1 VDCQSKAFHQ
11 KGFTCHGVPNWRKLC
26 WRRTFLVEPI
36 QDRKKIAQIKN
47 QLCGQRRFRNL
58 LLFVVGVNTAL
69 RISDL
74 LELRVELASKGWNV

>member
-1 VDCQSKAFHQ
+1 
-11 KGFTCHGVPNWRKLC
+11 
-26 WRRTFLVEPI
+26 
-36 QDRKKIAQIKN
+36 
-47 QLCGQRRFRNL
+47 LCGQRRFRNL